1 MMQAETPNGIPVEG
15 SSTAH
20 SDEQTPPDC
29 FRIGDLQALQSFENH
44 LLADVNYYLWLNRA
58 GDSNEVVFRF
68 LYFLELVFEDAGSL
82 LLTSGEDSTA
92 IRVSDAETLL
102 HTASGLQNLHGQVSI
117 QRLNAGAFPLW
128 QPAIGKNLAAINL
141 PRHENGLYANDAL
154 QLDFGSHQLVIQ
166 LSRNEGLEII
176 EH

>member
-1 MMQAETPNGIPVEG
+1 MQSETPNGHPVEG
-15 SSTAH
+15 PSPAH

-29 FRIGDLQALQSFENH
+29 FRIDELQALQSFEHH

-58 GDSNEVVFRF
+58 GDSSEIVYRF
-68 LYFLELVFEDAGSL
+68 LYFLELIFEDNGSL

-92 IRVSDAETLL
+92 IRVSDAEMLL
-102 HTASGLQNLHGQVSI
+102 HTARELQNLHSQVSI

-141 PRHENGLYANDAL
+141 PRHENGLFANDAL
-154 QLDFGSHQLVIQ
+154 QLDFGSHQLIIQ
-166 LSRNEGLEII
+166 LSQNEGLEII
-176 EH
+176 EN